1 MVILKYNIFRNWG
14 GVLEKEVVYSLKNV
28 KKTYV
33 SGSGK
38 THALDGIS
46 FDILKGEVVVILGP
60 SGSRKI
66 YNA

>member
-1 MVILKYNIFRNWG
+1 M
-14 GVLEKEVVYSLKNV
+14 EKEVVYSLKNV

>member
-1 MVILKYNIFRNWG
+1 MNN
-14 GVLEKEVVYSLKNV
+14 VVYSLKNV
-28 KKTYV
+28 RKTYI

-38 THALDGIS
+38 THALDGVS

-66 YNA
+66 NHVKYFIWN